1 MEGEFDIWKFLAG
14 LGIFLFGMFL
24 LEESVRNLAG
34 RSFKRFIRKYTTG
47 RFKSVLSG
55 GLITALLQSSS
66 AVSLMV
72 LTFVGAGIM
81 SMRNAIGVILG
92 SNAGTTT
99 TAWIVALLGF
109 SLEIESLALP
119 MIGIGGL
126 GTIFLGSS
134 DRYSNISKLLV
145 GFGFLFMGLDF
156 MKVSVE
162 HFTDDFAMDA
172 FTGYGILLYLLVGIV
187 LTAIMQSSSATI
199 AIVLTGLNA
208 GILDF
213 ESAAAVVVG
222 ANIGTTVTVLIG
234 SIGGNQIKKRVAAS
248 HLVFNVVTA
257 VLGIVLLYPLSWLI
271 LQITGPDPEDAVI
284 GIAIFHTVFNV
295 MGVLLFIPFMSWLAQ
310 LLVRLVPDKRPGLT
324 MVIHRLPPGESEAAI
339 PGIHAE
345 VFHLILT
352 VLRHNLIA
360 LRIDPQLVFPLGA
373 GETKPT
379 REIPPEQQY
388 DNLKTLQADIFTF
401 AARVQESTLGVKES
415 EDLHRFLHGARLAL
429 HSAKTLKDVQHYFEE
444 FENADNDYLNQQ
456 YTAFRQ
462 RMIAEYLKI
471 AELHRDSTEEPIH
484 PDRVSG
490 DMAQILHH
498 IRKEDQQF
506 VRATTKA
513 VAANELKDTDIS
525 NILIANRAFIQS
537 SRQILSALREAL
549 LTPAESAMFEELTDP
564 QLTDIP

>member
-257 VLGIVLLYPLSWLI
+257 VV
-271 LQITGPDPEDAVI
+271 
-284 GIAIFHTVFNV
+284 
-295 MGVLLFIPFMSWLAQ
+295 
-310 LLVRLVPDKRPGLT
+310 
-324 MVIHRLPPGESEAAI
+324 
-339 PGIHAE
+339 
-345 VFHLILT
+345 
-352 VLRHNLIA
+352 
-360 LRIDPQLVFPLGA
+360 
-373 GETKPT
+373 
-379 REIPPEQQY
+379 
-388 DNLKTLQADIFTF
+388 
-401 AARVQESTLGVKES
+401 
-415 EDLHRFLHGARLAL
+415 
-429 HSAKTLKDVQHYFEE
+429 
-444 FENADNDYLNQQ
+444 
-456 YTAFRQ
+456 
-462 RMIAEYLKI
+462 
-471 AELHRDSTEEPIH
+471 
-484 PDRVSG
+484 
-490 DMAQILHH
+490 
-498 IRKEDQQF
+498 
-506 VRATTKA
+506 
-513 VAANELKDTDIS
+513 
-525 NILIANRAFIQS
+525 
-537 SRQILSALREAL
+537 
-549 LTPAESAMFEELTDP
+549 
-564 QLTDIP
+564 

>member
-1 MEGEFDIWKFLAG
+1 
-14 LGIFLFGMFL
+14 MFL
-24 LEESVRNLAG
+24 MEESVRNLAG

-47 RFKSVLSG
+47 RFKSVVSG

-81 SMRNAIGVILG
+81 TMRNAIGVILG

-99 TAWIVALLGF
+99 TAWIVALFGF
-109 SLEIESLALP
+109 SLNIESFALP
-119 MIGIGGL
+119 MIGVGGL

-134 DRYSNISKLLV
+134 PRYSNISKLLV

-162 HFTDDFAMDA
+162 HFADNFAMDSL
-172 FTGYGILLYLLVGIV
+172 TGYGILLYFLVGIV

-213 ESAAAVVVG
+213 ESAAAMVVG

-234 SIGGNQIKKRVAAS
+234 SIGGSQIKKRVAAS
-248 HLVFNVVTA
+248 HVAFNVVTA
-257 VLGIVLLYPLSWLI
+257 VIGLILLYPLSWFIVQL
-271 LQITGPDPEDAVI
+271 TGSAPEDAVV

-295 MGVLLFIPFMSWLAQ
+295 MGVLLFLPFMGWLAALMIR
-310 LLVRLVPDKRPGLT
+310 LLPDKRTGLT
-324 MVIHRLPPGESEAAI
+324 MVIHRLPPDVTEAAI
-339 PGIHAE
+339 QGIHTE
-345 VFHLILT
+345 VFQLVRM
-352 VLRHNLIA
+352 VLRHNLKA
-360 LRIDPQLVFPLGA
+360 LRIDPELVFHLNNA
-373 GETKPT
+373 DHKPEKVLT
-379 REIPPEQQY
+379 TDQQY
-388 DNLKTLQADIFTF
+388 DNLKTLQANIFTF
-401 AARVQESTLGVKES
+401 AAKVQENNLASNES

-429 HSAKTLKDVQHYFEE
+429 HSAKTIKDVQHYFDG
-444 FENADNDYLNQQ
+444 FESADSDYLNNE
-456 YTAFRQ
+456 YAGFRK

-471 AELHRDSTEEPIH
+471 SELLQRSDEGPVH
-484 PDRVSG
+484 PDQISG
-490 DMAQILHH
+490 DMAQILQH

-506 VRATTKA
+506 VKTATKA
-513 VAANELKDTDIS
+513 VASSALQDADVS

-549 LTPAESAMFEELTDP
+549 FTPAESAMFEELTDP
-564 QLTDIP
+564 QLTNPS